1 MEALRQHV
9 LSGEEEMKCKVCARE
24 AVEEFCPYH
33 LAAKSRLEEAY
44 PRWVKAYGKMGWNE
58 FLDNVKRDLQTG
70 QWAKEMAA
78 LLGGT
83 A

>member
-24 AVEEFCPYH
+24 AEEGFCLYH
-33 LAAKSRLEEAY
+33 LAAKSKLEAAY

-58 FLDNVKRDLQTG
+58 FLDNVKRDPQTG
-70 QWAKEMAA
+70 QWAKEMAV

-83 A
+83 V